1 MKCRAVHHVSFV
13 QWETK
18 KDNDKTPAVRGLVIL
33 ICGWTLGPNP
43 NVIQQPLRQRRQQR
57 LRLQPWQLLQL
68 P

>member
-1 MKCRAVHHVSFV
+1 MKCRAVHHASFV

-43 NVIQQPLRQRRQQR
+43 NVIQQPLRQQR